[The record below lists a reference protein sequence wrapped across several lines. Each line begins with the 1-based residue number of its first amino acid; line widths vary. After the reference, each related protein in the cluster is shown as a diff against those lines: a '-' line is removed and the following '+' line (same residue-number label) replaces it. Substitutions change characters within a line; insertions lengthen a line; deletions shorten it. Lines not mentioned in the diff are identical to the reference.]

1 MAEDVRPILVT
12 QQQARQL
19 GELIRSVGDVS
30 IGAGS
35 PAAIGTDTALVVAL
49 TAAIPA
55 GSVDTVL
62 ADIMR
67 LDGATWTNT
76 GQQISVRS
84 ATGLAVSTAGRRIAK
99 RVGRNGWIVVE
110 T

>member
-55 GSVDTVL
+55 GSADTVL
-62 ADIMR
+62 ANIMR

-76 GQQISVRS
+76 GQQIPVRS

-99 RVGRNGWIVVE
+99 RVGRHGWIVVE